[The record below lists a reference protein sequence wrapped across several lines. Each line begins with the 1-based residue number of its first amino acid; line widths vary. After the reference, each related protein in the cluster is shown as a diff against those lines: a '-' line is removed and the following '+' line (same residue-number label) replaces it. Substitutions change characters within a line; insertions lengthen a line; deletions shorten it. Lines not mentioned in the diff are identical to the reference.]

1 MDTTNSPQTHNKIA
15 VTGASGFVGRYLVK
29 ELLAAGKQ
37 VVAVVRNPN
46 KVPELKR
53 AGIELRVA
61 NLSDTTAMTQAFSGC
76 DAVIANAGQVSF
88 NRDYEALI
96 RQNLEGTKNTLQ
108 ACKEAGVTRV
118 VAMSSASVYQK
129 VFAERAVDE
138 TAALRTAQDKR
149 HRFSI
154 YSISKAMAEQ
164 EAWQLAQEWSL
175 QLTTLRPYV
184 IFGAFDQ
191 NSFSHWFD
199 WLMRWPIVTP
209 YPTHLN
215 LPMVYAGDL
224 ARAAILSLDNAS
236 TVSEAF
242 NIGGDNIDFWQFY
255 DAWVAANGDSPF
267 FRLPLPVPFKRQLDD
282 NKIRRLT
289 GWQPRP
295 LHETLQET
303 ILAQQNNGHFA

>member
-1 MDTTNSPQTHNKIA
+1 MKTTAAHQKVA

-61 NLSDTTAMTQAFSGC
+61 DLSDTAAMTQAFSGC

-88 NRDYEALI
+88 NHDYDALI

-108 ACKEAGVTRV
+108 ACKDAGVTRV

-164 EAWQLAQEWSL
+164 EAWELAQAWSL

-191 NSFSHWFD
+191 NSFSYWFD
-199 WLMRWPIVTP
+199 WLMRWPVVTP
-209 YPTHLN
+209 YPTRLN

-224 ARAAILSLDNAS
+224 ARAAILSLDNTS
-236 TVSEAF
+236 TVGEAF
-242 NIGGDNIDFWQFY
+242 NVGGDNHDFWAFY
-255 DAWVAANGDSPF
+255 DAWVAANGNHPF
-267 FRLPLPVPFKRQLDD
+267 FRLPLPVPFKRLLDD
-282 NKIRRLT
+282 SKIRRLT
-289 GWQPRP
+289 AWQPRP

-303 ILAQQNNGHFA
+303 ILAQQNNGHFHE

>member
-1 MDTTNSPQTHNKIA
+1 METLQKHQTIA

-29 ELLAAGKQ
+29 ELLAAGRQ

-61 NLSDTTAMTQAFSGC
+61 DLADTEAMSKAFAGC

-88 NRDYEALI
+88 NRDYDALI
-96 RQNLEGTKNTLQ
+96 RQNLNGTKNTLQ
-108 ACKEAGVTRV
+108 ACKEAGITRV

-129 VFAERAVDE
+129 VFADHGVDE
-138 TAALRTAQDKR
+138 TAPLRSAQDKR

-154 YSISKAMAEQ
+154 YSISKSMAEQ
-164 EAWQLAQEWSL
+164 EAWELAQTWSL
-175 QLTTLRPYV
+175 QLTTLRPYA

-191 NSFSHWFD
+191 HSFSYWFN
-199 WLMRWPIVTP
+199 WLLRWPVVTP
-209 YPTHLN
+209 YPTGLN

-224 ARAAILSLDNAS
+224 ARAAIFAIDNPAA
-236 TVSEAF
+236 VGEAF

-255 DAWVAANGDSPF
+255 NAWVAANGDHPF
-267 FRLPLPVPFKRQLDD
+267 FRLPLPIPFKRQLDD
-282 NKIRRLT
+282 KKIRRIT

-303 ILAQQNNGHFA
+303 IITQQNNGHFYE